1 MSVVALR
8 QEKPCAEVSA
18 TLRRIADEIETGVI
32 EWPVTTAVLVLAHR
46 DEKPAGEST
55 FVEHEQWRT
64 YGFGPR
70 CDTFT
75 CRGVLATVIHR
86 SFDSGDGE

>member
-1 MSVVALR
+1 MTVVALHK
-8 QEKPCAEVSA
+8 EKPCSDVTA
-18 TLRRIADEIETGVI
+18 TLRRIADEIEAGDI
-32 EWPVTTAVLVLAHR
+32 PWPVTTAIVVLAHR
-46 DEKPAGEST
+46 DEKPTGESS
-55 FVEHEQWRT
+55 FLEHEQWQT

-86 SFDSGDGE
+86 GFDSGDDE